1 MSETDKK
8 QNFLHGAAWLAMATV
23 IVKIIGALYKLPMNM
38 IIGAEGYAY
47 FSTAYDIY
55 AVLMT
60 LSTAGLPV
68 AVSRMVSQNYTL
80 GHYNR
85 LRQVYRVAR
94 NVFLVL
100 GTVFGLFMALGCVQ
114 LAEALNQPDAWLSI
128 MCLSPCLLIMCFSA
142 PCKGFFNGQSNMR
155 PSSVS
160 QVLEAFF
167 KLVVGLVLAYIIKE
181 ITGNIAYAAGGA
193 ILGVTCGSFI
203 SMLYLRIKFGKS
215 YRKLPQSEEKVESN
229 FATLKSLLAIAIPL
243 IIGSS
248 GTQILTVLE
257 TGLYMD
263 RLVDLIATN
272 QYMGHMVQGAVTAQK
287 AAATLK
293 GVYNLSQTIFNLP
306 CAFIAPLT
314 VSLLP
319 AITAF
324 ITKGEEKTAKETA
337 ESAARITGLIALP
350 CAVGIT
356 VLARPILALLGGYTG
371 EQLEIGAILLSLQGV
386 MVALYCFNFLSN
398 CVLQSYGKMVMP
410 VINMVLCGVLRLPAV
425 YMLVSNPNLGIV
437 GAPIGAL
444 IGYIG
449 STVMNLL
456 VCRKLIASRPKLL
469 GNMLR
474 ALLPAVM
481 MGVAAWGAYQG
492 LTAIVGMDGN
502 RLLLCVVPVVVGV
515 LVYAAGVLLF
525 KALKKEDCLLL
536 PKGEK
541 IAKLLKLK

>member
-324 ITKGEEKTAKETA
+324 ITKGEEKTA
-337 ESAARITGLIALP
+337 
-350 CAVGIT
+350 
-356 VLARPILALLGGYTG
+356 
-371 EQLEIGAILLSLQGV
+371 
-386 MVALYCFNFLSN
+386 
-398 CVLQSYGKMVMP
+398 
-410 VINMVLCGVLRLPAV
+410 
-425 YMLVSNPNLGIV
+425 
-437 GAPIGAL
+437 
-444 IGYIG
+444 
-449 STVMNLL
+449 
-456 VCRKLIASRPKLL
+456 
-469 GNMLR
+469 
-474 ALLPAVM
+474 
-481 MGVAAWGAYQG
+481 
-492 LTAIVGMDGN
+492 
-502 RLLLCVVPVVVGV
+502 
-515 LVYAAGVLLF
+515 
-525 KALKKEDCLLL
+525 
-536 PKGEK
+536 
-541 IAKLLKLK
+541 